1 MTEEFLTARPHL
13 PDRSQI
19 NIFWHF
25 SIQHLNYFSYDHI
38 SFITQFAVFPGVSN
52 FPIWGE
58 QSSSAI
64 ATLI

>member
-19 NIFWHF
+19 